1 MALVTR
7 YSLLVTRA
15 GFTLFE
21 LMVVIFIVSLVFA
34 VALPSFTGIG
44 ESRLKSDA
52 KRLGSIIR
60 YLNDSAIST
69 KETLQMKA
77 VFSDRL
83 ISYNSPEGEK
93 SEKFDS
99 LSGIELQ
106 SRGMVSDGEVII
118 FFSPFGASESFTV
131 RLKDDKA
138 DMSVVFNN
146 MSGRVKVVTSDK

>member
-1 MALVTR
+1 MNFTFLIFNSRKA
-7 YSLLVTRA
+7 S

-69 KETLQMKA
+69 KEILQMKV
-77 VFSDRL
+77 VFSDRV
-83 ISYNSPEGEK
+83 ISYTGPDGER
-93 SEKFDS
+93 SERFDS

-118 FFSPFGASESFTV
+118 FFSPIGGTENFAV
-131 RLKDDKA
+131 RLIDKGPA
-138 DMSVVFNN
+138 ITVSFNSA
-146 MSGRVKVVTSDK
+146 SGKVKIMTSNK